1 MLQAPALVTVMVA
14 GSDGDYNEK
23 EVERGLDVTWWKK
36 FHSRPDLDGFYE
48 EVGQRYQSDIAL
60 LRRDLPKDVNERYRI
75 ISERLQQLNPIL
87 YKLEKPLAE
96 QYYASLQELAK
107 QVAEANGGVL
117 GYLSVGYNESKVITL
132 PMIDDP
138 RTFRV

>member
-1 MLQAPALVTVMVA
+1 MVA
-14 GSDGDYNEK
+14 GSDGDYDDNE
-23 EVERGLDVTWWKK
+23 LDKALDIAFWKK
-36 FHSRPDLDGFYE
+36 INARPDLRSFYD
-48 EVGQRYQSDIAL
+48 EVRPRMKNDVMQ
-60 LRRDLPKDVNERYRI
+60 LRRDLPRDTNERYRT

-87 YKLEKPLAE
+87 HKLEKPLAE
-96 QYYASLQELAK
+96 QYYASLRELARH
-107 QVAEANGGVL
+107 VAEASGGVL